1 VKRLEPGESTGYGR
15 RFVAQRPTWIGIVPV
30 GYADGFRRDLT
41 GTEILVDGERRNV
54 VGTISM
60 DALAV
65 ELDDERPVGT
75 PVTLIGDGV
84 LIEDHARVAGTIGY
98 EIATGLD
105 SSAVRAERVVLG

>member
-1 VKRLEPGESTGYGR
+1 M
-15 RFVAQRPTWIGIVPV
+15 
-30 GYADGFRRDLT
+30 
-41 GTEILVDGERRNV
+41 DGERRNV

-65 ELDDERPVGT
+65 QLDGKRPVGT

-84 LIEDHARVAGTIGY
+84 LVEDHARIADTIGY

-105 SSAVRAERVVLG
+105 TSAVRAERMVVG